1 MATTRAACPDFAAMP
16 VIYSRPHKRLTMRTV
31 VAAVAFGLI
40 CAPALAD
47 WDDDACRGPLPT
59 PTAKFSGVVTW
70 IGDGDMLCIGPDRDR
85 RIEVRVSDF
94 NAPELNQPGGI
105 AARDALR
112 GIALN
117 KVVARVG
124 THHNGERIVARCT
137 LNGRSV
143 GDLMREAGVP
153 EGGN

>member
-1 MATTRAACPDFAAMP
+1 MRIIIAAT
-16 VIYSRPHKRLTMRTV
+16 
-31 VAAVAFGLI
+31 AFGLS
-40 CAPALAD
+40 CTTALAD
-47 WDDDACRGPLPT
+47 WNNDACRAPLPP
-59 PTAKFSGVVTW
+59 PTATFSGVVTW

-94 NAPELNQPGGI
+94 NAPELDQPGGY
-105 AARDALR
+105 AARDQLR
-112 GIALN
+112 RIALN
-117 KVVARVG
+117 KSVECVG
-124 THHNGERIVARCT
+124 THHNGDRIVARCT